1 MKKRFLLVL
10 TFILCGLFEHSIKA
24 QELHTQSNAASIANE
39 SDSLD
44 GWTSSNSITV
54 LSVETNDVYHG
65 LYSIRIEAGE
75 DGWVLGLYSFPTTA
89 NTQYKIVIHAKMLGS
104 RAGFWAW
111 DGFSDFE
118 GVDMVG
124 TDWKRYELNL
134 TASGTEALI
143 RIYSGHPSVAGDA
156 ILIDHV
162 SIQELDTQNPTAPVL
177 SEISHTDNLVNLSW
191 TGATDNI
198 GVTGYNVY
206 MNDTLLTSLSN
217 VGVYQATGLS
227 PSTPYQFYVKALD
240 YYGNESPASNTITV
254 VTDAASTGGGT
265 SVWSETDA
273 TASYDGEVVVG
284 AVTVPTGYKM
294 AIDGKLITE
303 EVRVEV
309 SDTWPDYVFSKDY
322 ELHTLEEIQ
331 KHIEEKGH
339 LPNIPSAKEVESNGL
354 ELGEMN
360 KLLLEKIEELTLYIL
375 RQQKEINHLK
385 DEIKTIKNNQK

>member
-1 MKKRFLLVL
+1 MKANFLTSAIASILFTVL
-10 TFILCGLFEHSIKA
+10 GHA
-24 QELHTQSNAASIANE
+24 QEIHTQSNAASIANE

-75 DGWVLGLYSFPTTA
+75 DGWVRGLYSFPTTA

-118 GVDMVG
+118 DVDMVG

-143 RIYSGHPSVAGDA
+143 KIYSGYPSVAGDA

-162 SIQELDTQNPTAPVL
+162 SIQGLDAQNPTAPVL

-254 VTDAASTGGGT
+254 VTDAAFTGGGT

-273 TASYDGEVVVG
+273 TASYSGEVAIG
-284 AVTVPTGYKM
+284 RASVPSGYKL
-294 AIDGKLITE
+294 AVDGHIRTRE
-303 EVRVEV
+303 IRVDQ
-309 SDTWPDYVFSKDY
+309 DTWPDYVFEEGYD
-322 ELHTLEEIQ
+322 LPTLEEIQ
-331 KHIEEKGH
+331 KHIQEKGH
-339 LPNIPSAKEVESNGL
+339 LPNMPSAQEVKNNGMG
-354 ELGEMN
+354 LGEMDR
-360 KLLLEKIEELTLYIL
+360 LLLEKIEQLTLYIL
-375 RQQKEINHLK
+375 QLEQEIQELK
-385 DEIKTIKNNQK
+385 SKR